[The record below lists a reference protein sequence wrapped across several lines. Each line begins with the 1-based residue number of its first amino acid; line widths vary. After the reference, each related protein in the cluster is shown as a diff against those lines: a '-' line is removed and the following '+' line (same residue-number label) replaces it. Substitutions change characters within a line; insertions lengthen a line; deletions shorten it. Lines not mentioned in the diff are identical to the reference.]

1 MIGKTVIQD
10 KQNSR
15 SANVA
20 GSLILKFSMVML
32 VATLQGACATTGMRA
47 GAGVEGMTP
56 PQATAHQETGI
67 AAPQVALADS
77 DAKASATTKGD
88 APAVSLVDTEAA
100 SQSASE
106 AQPSAGNSMPHAKQ
120 PDVKLPRVASDGSSS
135 LRPSLP
141 EDDVYK
147 SLSPGALAILKKAH
161 ASEAF
166 REAVMCE
173 ADKNLGYASAGVGG
187 LSLLGSLPV
196 GIIYGLQVLSGGAI
210 TLTLEVA
217 ATAMLGALVVLPV
230 ALVAGAA
237 VESSCRNKRYHF
249 GLPPRLSGAEAEVLA
264 LLRPSRMD
272 THKNRSS
279 ATLRR
284 PYRSAAALSPRE
296 VRRQK
301 RSERQSAPS
310 QEGQSSEV
318 VTHEPEPTRAQI
330 ANDATPLEVP
340 RHLLGSRAA
349 YEVEYLKG
357 KRSLSPREQRRLQ
370 RLERQ
375 VERELK
381 SDRKAERRLK
391 ELEQEVDRRLQRLE
405 GRTLDA
411 AEADELRQL
420 ERLKQEIE
428 LRLKDLGGQ
437 AD

>member
-1 MIGKTVIQD
+1 MIGKTVIQN

-20 GSLILKFSMVML
+20 GSLILKFSIFML
-32 VATLQGACATTGMRA
+32 VAALQGACATTGMRA

-56 PQATAHQETGI
+56 PQATAHQEAGI

-106 AQPSAGNSMPHAKQ
+106 AQPSAGNSMPRAKQ
-120 PDVKLPRVASDGSSS
+120 PEAKLPRVASDGSSS

-147 SLSPGALAILKKAH
+147 TLSPGAQAILKKAH

-166 REAVMCE
+166 REAVMCD
-173 ADKNLGYASAGVGG
+173 AGTNPGYASAGMAG
-187 LSLLGSLPV
+187 LSLLGSSV
-196 GIIYGLQVLSGGAI
+196 GILYGLEMLIGGAI

-217 ATAMLGALVVLPV
+217 AVATLGALAVIPV

-237 VESSCRNKRYHF
+237 VESSCRKKRYHF

-272 THKNRSS
+272 TRKNRSS

-284 PYRSAAALSPRE
+284 HYRSAAALSPRE
-296 VRRQK
+296 VRRKK

-340 RHLLGSRAA
+340 WHLLGSRAA

-357 KRSLSPREQRRLQ
+357 KQSLSPRDQRRLK
-370 RLERQ
+370 RFERQ

-391 ELEQEVDRRLQRLE
+391 ELEQEVDRRLERLE

-411 AEADELRQL
+411 AETDELRQL
-420 ERLKQEIE
+420 EGLKQEIE
-428 LRLKDLGGQ
+428 LRLKELEGQ
-437 AD
+437 AE